1 MNFPL
6 TRSLGTDLIMLEQ
19 AASTND
25 ELAARGADA
34 ELAEFTAVV
43 TMDQTAGRGRLDRSW
58 VTLPGQALAVSV
70 LLRPILGGP
79 EFAEPLP
86 GGGPAIDREQYG
98 WIPLIAG
105 LAMTRAVRGL
115 VTRHE
120 VALKWP
126 NDVLIDGLKVAGLL
140 SELLP
145 NGRDVI
151 VGAGLN
157 LTTPADA
164 LPVPTAT
171 SLVLC
176 GVTAAAEGLADAA
189 LAAYLSELRTT
200 WGAFVGSGG
209 DARGSGIRKAVSDA
223 CVTIG
228 SRVRVSLPDG
238 TERVGTAVEL
248 DGGGRLRIR
257 TATDGRMVTVA
268 AGDVTHL
275 RYE

>member
-1 MNFPL
+1 MDFPR
-6 TRSLGTDLIMLEQ
+6 TRSLGTDLVVLEQ

-25 ELAARGADA
+25 ELAARATDA
-34 ELAEFTAVV
+34 ELAELTAVV
-43 TMDQTAGRGRLDRSW
+43 TTNQTAGRGRLDRSW
-58 VTLPGQALAVSV
+58 VTPPGQALAVSV
-70 LLRPILGGP
+70 LLRPAQVDGSP
-79 EFAEPLP
+79 V
-86 GGGPAIDREQYG
+86 DREQYG

-115 VTRHE
+115 VTGHE
-120 VALKWP
+120 IALKWP
-126 NDVLIDGLKVAGLL
+126 NDVLIDGLKVSGLL

-176 GVTAAAEGLADAA
+176 GVTMAAEELADAA
-189 LAAYLSELRTT
+189 LAGYLGELRAA
-200 WGAFVGSGG
+200 WGAFVGSKA
-209 DARGSGIRKAVSDA
+209 DARASGIRNAVSAA
-223 CVTIG
+223 CSTLG
-228 SRVRVSLPDG
+228 SQVRVSLPDG
-238 TERVGTAVEL
+238 TSQVGTAVEL